1 MADKKFDGTEE
12 KKRKI
17 EPIFKDFNEEPKSQ
31 QKSKQDDKVA
41 STGLS
46 ENVAGL
52 LCYLFWFV
60 GGIVFLL
67 IEKENRFIRFHAVQ
81 SIALSIVFFVLNIVL
96 TVIPIIGWLLSLIL
110 TPVMLILWIF
120 LMYQAY
126 QGKYYKLPILGELSD
141 KQLK

>member
-1 MADKKFDGTEE
+1 MV
-12 KKRKI
+12 
-17 EPIFKDFNEEPKSQ
+17 EEPNGQEEPEHDEK
-31 QKSKQDDKVA
+31 A
-41 STGLS
+41 GSTGLS

-67 IEKENRFIRFHAVQ
+67 IEKENRFIRFHAMQ

-96 TVIPIIGWLLSLIL
+96 TVIPFIGWILNLIL
-110 TPVMLILWIF
+110 APVMLILWIV

-126 QGKYYKLPILGELSD
+126 QGKYYKLPILGELAE

>member
-1 MADKKFDGTEE
+1 MEDKNSNE
-12 KKRKI
+12 K
-17 EPIFKDFNEEPKSQ
+17 PIFKDVVDEPKTQ
-31 QKSKQDDKVA
+31 VKKQKQDDTVN

-67 IEKENRFIRFHAVQ
+67 VEKENRFIRFHAMQ
-81 SIALSIVFFVLNIVL
+81 SIALSAVYFVLSIIL
-96 TVIPIIGWLLSLIL
+96 TVIPLIGWIMNLIL
-110 TPVMLILWIF
+110 TPVMVILWII

-126 QGKYYKLPILGELSD
+126 QGKYFKLPILGELSD